1 LGNLPCRLKDWRAS
15 ELTEVL
21 YDARWIGNHGIGRFA
36 RRLQEL
42 LPELLATSLVSFR
55 VPRRPSHPLDPFLL
69 GLALRRAN
77 PNLFFSPGY
86 NPPVGWP
93 GAFVF
98 TLHDLNHLCVNAD
111 SNALKRAYYRYV
123 IQPACHTARFV
134 LTVSEYSRGEISAWA
149 KIEEE
154 KIINVGNGVGP
165 PFTPIGC
172 KYKPEYPYL
181 LYVGSRKPHKNLS
194 RLLQAYAISG
204 VSGNVRLLL
213 SGKPEKNISI
223 EISRF
228 GLNGKVV
235 FADLSSDDRLSE
247 AYRGALAFLFPSLY
261 EGFGLPPLEA
271 MACGVP
277 VLTSNVCSL
286 PEVAG
291 DAALLVSPFD
301 VEEIAE
307 GIRRLVYDSALQLQL
322 REKGLRR
329 AKLFSWEETALK
341 TSKVL
346 KSTMGIR
353 TEAELL
359 ATTSRGG
366 I

>member
-1 LGNLPCRLKDWRAS
+1 LS
-15 ELTEVL
+15 EIL
-21 YDARWIGNHGIGRFA
+21 YDARWVGNHGIGRFA
-36 RRLQEL
+36 AELQRRL
-42 LPELLATSLVSFR
+42 SNLVAFQAQ
-55 VPRRPSHPLDPFLL
+55 RRPWHPLDPFLL
-69 GLALRRAN
+69 GRALKTAN
-77 PNLFFSPGY
+77 PKLFFSPGY
-86 NPPVGWP
+86 NPPVGWSGP
-93 GAFVF
+93 FVF
-98 TLHDLNHLCVNAD
+98 TLHDLNHLSVDAD

-123 IQPACHTARFV
+123 IKPACYASRFV

-149 KIEEE
+149 KIGEE
-154 KIINVGNGVGP
+154 KIINVGNGVGR
-165 PFTPIGC
+165 PFTPIGR
-172 KYKPEYPYL
+172 KYNPGYTYL
-181 LYVGSRKPHKNLS
+181 LYVGSRKPHKNLA

-204 VSGNVRLLL
+204 VSGDVRLLL
-213 SGKPEKNISI
+213 SGKLDKNISI
-223 EISRF
+223 EMNRL
-228 GLNGKVV
+228 GLNGKVT
-235 FADLSSDDRLSE
+235 FADLSSDDVLSE

-291 DAALLVSPFD
+291 DAALLVTPLD

-307 GIRRLVYDSALQLQL
+307 GIRRLVWDSTLRVQL

-341 TSKVL
+341 TSRVL
-346 KSTMGIR
+346 ESATGIR
-353 TEAELL
+353 TEAELWT
-359 ATTSRGG
+359 TTSPGG